1 MAEAARPRTR
11 VLPGLLEAAAGAASK
26 QQRSQRRREQR
37 NADVDLL
44 HEEITLFESSS
55 LAHQLEPQ
63 RDPLR
68 FGDPSV
74 PLTCAEAL
82 PAPSDHTDVDASF
95 APSSLGSALD
105 DRSAPSCSASA
116 FGEIDCRPGKTGP
129 RSPPERSRAAG
140 ASAGGRGRATTTTLA
155 TRVSQTTP

>member
-82 PAPSDHTDVDASF
+82 PAPSDHTDLIPRSRPPRLA
-95 APSSLGSALD
+95 SALV
-105 DRSAPSCSASA
+105 RPFRASCCASA
-116 FGEIDCRPGKTGP
+116 FGEIDCRPGKGAAIAP
-129 RSPPERSRAAG
+129 RALHER
-140 ASAGGRGRATTTTLA
+140 
-155 TRVSQTTP
+155 